1 MGVNDLTVTETQPL
15 RWKPKKFR
23 NTIVDV
29 GMHDGAGVEQLVV
42 QRFLFWRW
50 NAAVELFFQQ
60 RLLLQRILQRFLVDQ
75 L

>member
-1 MGVNDLTVTETQPL
+1 
-15 RWKPKKFR
+15 
-23 NTIVDV
+23 
-29 GMHDGAGVEQLVV
+29 MHDGAGVEQLVV